1 MNRKIITG
9 TVAGV
14 LAVSLLATGVV
25 GYSKYN
31 EKEKERKAKEADEMA
46 KQYLKEVRDAIS
58 NVYKENPYMEV
69 SVNDN
74 ADKVRMVYNS
84 NKECYLESMDSS
96 YLYLNNNKAI
106 DLSNYTVSYDLDCLA
121 ELLKG
126 IELVENGDA
135 EIDCSVIKG
144 IKQYTIKMNSV
155 DDIKKVYTDGGDKYT
170 SDMISDRLGSFK
182 DTDNTSMTME
192 ISVGESGKLGA
203 EIVASTGTEEHTVWS
218 FDGYLKFKDWE
229 VDNKAYTMDN
239 LKDNEKEEV
248 VNKVLV
254 SIDTQI
260 QEYTASNNKSDIDLL
275 KGVELADLESQSS
288 EELTTANTLEN
299 SSEPAE
305 SSTAGETV
313 DTTNVASNTVESE
326 QGNQNVDTSNNTS
339 ENVVDTSND
348 TVVDNSNAPENVA
361 DNGVDDSSSSDSSG
375 DTVDVADNSDWN
387 TKIETIDK
395 TTYTDKT
402 TGGDYVVHEGDQARH
417 DVGDSVTVKQV
428 YDQLIMDGYSDE
440 EAREILRAKGYH
452 I

>member
-1 MNRKIITG
+1 
-9 TVAGV
+9 
-14 LAVSLLATGVV
+14 
-25 GYSKYN
+25 
-31 EKEKERKAKEADEMA
+31 
-46 KQYLKEVRDAIS
+46 
-58 NVYKENPYMEV
+58 MEV

-106 DLSNYTVSYDLDCLA
+106 DLSNYAVSYDLDCLA

-135 EIDCSVIKG
+135 EIDCNVIKG
-144 IKQYTIKMNSV
+144 IRQYTIKMNSV

-229 VDNKAYTMDN
+229 VDSKAYTMDN
-239 LKDNEKEEV
+239 LKDDEKEEV

-299 SSEPAE
+299 SSE
-305 SSTAGETV
+305 TAGETV
-313 DTTNVASNTVESE
+313 DTTNVASSTVESE
-326 QGNQNVDTSNNTS
+326 QSNQNVDTSNN
-339 ENVVDTSND
+339 

-361 DNGVDDSSSSDSSG
+361 DNDTSNDVDNSLNTADNDSG
-375 DTVDVADNSDWN
+375 DTVDVADSSDWN
-387 TKIETIDK
+387 TKVETIDRGD
-395 TTYTDKT
+395 TIDDSV
-402 TGGDYVVHEGDQARH
+402 GGDYIVHEGDQARH
-417 DVGDSVTVKQV
+417 DVGEVGTLKDF
-428 YDQLIMDGYSDE
+428 YNDLIMLGYTEE
-440 EAREILRAKGYH
+440 EALQALRDAGYNV
-452 I
+452 

>member
-1 MNRKIITG
+1 MIKKTKTCNKILGGIG
-9 TVAGV
+9 IAVVIALLVAIP
-14 LAVSLLATGVV
+14 AVGRNLKHNNNT
-25 GYSKYN
+25 
-31 EKEKERKAKEADEMA
+31 EA
-46 KQYLKEVRDAIS
+46 YLKEVRDAIS

-106 DLSNYTVSYDLDCLA
+106 DLSNYVVSYDLDCLA

-229 VDNKAYTMDN
+229 VDSKAYTMDN

-288 EELTTANTLEN
+288 EEETTANSQEN
-299 SSEPAE
+299 NSEPSE
-305 SSTAGETV
+305 SSTDVVTNTV
-313 DTTNVASNTVESE
+313 DTANVASNTVESE
-326 QGNQNVDTSNNTS
+326 QSNQN
-339 ENVVDTSND
+339 VDTSND
-348 TVVDNSNAPENVA
+348 TVVDNSNVPENGG
-361 DNGVDDSSSSDSSG
+361 DNGTNDSVYTDGGNSG

-387 TKIETIDK
+387 TKIETDDK
-395 TTYTDKT
+395 GFKSDMCGGI
-402 TGGDYVVHEGDQARH
+402 GGDYIVHEGDQARH
-417 DVGDSVTVKQV
+417 DVGDSVTVSSL
-428 YDQLIMDGYSDE
+428 YRDMIEMGYTE
-440 EAREILRAKGYH
+440 EDALAELRAAGYNV
-452 I
+452 

>member
-1 MNRKIITG
+1 MIKKTKTCNKILGGIG
-9 TVAGV
+9 IAVVIALLVAIP
-14 LAVSLLATGVV
+14 AVGRNLKHNNNT
-25 GYSKYN
+25 
-31 EKEKERKAKEADEMA
+31 EA
-46 KQYLKEVRDAIS
+46 YLKEVRDAIS

-106 DLSNYTVSYDLDCLA
+106 DLSNYAVSYDLDCLA

-135 EIDCSVIKG
+135 EIDCNVIKG

-229 VDNKAYTMDN
+229 VDSKAYTMDN

-288 EELTTANTLEN
+288 EEETTANSQEN
-299 SSEPAE
+299 SSEIAE

-313 DTTNVASNTVESE
+313 DTSNVASNTAES
-326 QGNQNVDTSNNTS
+326 NQDVDNTS

-348 TVVDNSNAPENVA
+348 TVVDNSNATENVA
-361 DNGVDDSSSSDSSG
+361 DDSGSG
-375 DTVDVADNSDWN
+375 DTVDVADNGDWN
-387 TKIETIDK
+387 TKIETSDHG
-395 TTYTDKT
+395 YGYGQYDNGS
-402 TGGDYVVHEGDQARH
+402 GGDYVVHEGDQARH
-417 DVGDSVTVKQV
+417 DVGEVGTLRDF
-428 YDQLIMDGYSDE
+428 YNDLIMLGYTEE
-440 EAREILRAKGYH
+440 EALQALRDAGYNV
-452 I
+452 

>member
-1 MNRKIITG
+1 MIKKTKTCNKILGGIG
-9 TVAGV
+9 IAVVIALLIAIPAAGR
-14 LAVSLLATGVV
+14 SLKHNNNT
-25 GYSKYN
+25 
-31 EKEKERKAKEADEMA
+31 EA
-46 KQYLKEVRDAIS
+46 YLKEVRDAIS

-106 DLSNYTVSYDLDCLA
+106 DLSNYAVSYDLDCLA

-135 EIDCSVIKG
+135 EIDCNVIKG
-144 IKQYTIKMNSV
+144 IRQYTIKMNSV

-229 VDNKAYTMDN
+229 VDSKAYTMDN
-239 LKDNEKEEV
+239 LKDDEKEEV

-299 SSEPAE
+299 SSE
-305 SSTAGETV
+305 TAGETV
-313 DTTNVASNTVESE
+313 DTTNVASSTVESE
-326 QGNQNVDTSNNTS
+326 QSNQNVDTSNN
-339 ENVVDTSND
+339 

-361 DNGVDDSSSSDSSG
+361 DNDTSNDVDNSLNTADNDSG
-375 DTVDVADNSDWN
+375 DTVDVADSSDWN
-387 TKIETIDK
+387 TKVETIDRGD
-395 TTYTDKT
+395 TIDDSV
-402 TGGDYVVHEGDQARH
+402 GGDYIVHEGDQARH
-417 DVGDSVTVKQV
+417 DVGEVGTLKDF
-428 YDQLIMDGYSDE
+428 YNDLIMLGYTEE
-440 EAREILRAKGYH
+440 EALQALRDAGYNV
-452 I
+452 

>member
-1 MNRKIITG
+1 MIKKTKTCNKILGGIG
-9 TVAGV
+9 IAVVIALLIAIPAAGR
-14 LAVSLLATGVV
+14 SLKHNNNT
-25 GYSKYN
+25 
-31 EKEKERKAKEADEMA
+31 EA
-46 KQYLKEVRDAIS
+46 YIKEVRDAIS

-106 DLSNYTVSYDLDCLA
+106 DLSNYSVSYDLDCLA

-135 EIDCSVIKG
+135 EIDCNVIKG
-144 IKQYTIKMNSV
+144 IRQYTIKMNSA

-229 VDNKAYTMDN
+229 VDSKAYTMDN

-299 SSEPAE
+299 SSE
-305 SSTAGETV
+305 TAGETV

-326 QGNQNVDTSNNTS
+326 QSNQNVDASDN
-339 ENVVDTSND
+339 
-348 TVVDNSNAPENVA
+348 TVVDNSSAPENVA
-361 DNGVDDSSSSDSSG
+361 DNDTNNDEDNSLNTADNGSG
-375 DTVDVADNSDWN
+375 DIVDVADNSDWN
-387 TKIETIDK
+387 TKIETDDK
-395 TTYTDKT
+395 GFKSDADGGI
-402 TGGDYVVHEGDQARH
+402 GGDYVVHEGDQARH

-440 EAREILRAKGYH
+440 EAREILRGKGYN

>member
-1 MNRKIITG
+1 MIKKTKTCNKILGGIG
-9 TVAGV
+9 IAVVIALLVAIP
-14 LAVSLLATGVV
+14 AVGRNLKHNNNTES
-25 GYSKYN
+25 
-31 EKEKERKAKEADEMA
+31 
-46 KQYLKEVRDAIS
+46 YLKEVRDAIS
-58 NVYKENPYMEV
+58 NMYKENPYMEV

-106 DLSNYTVSYDLDCLA
+106 DLSNYVVSYDLDCLA

-135 EIDCSVIKG
+135 EIDCNVIKG
-144 IKQYTIKMNSV
+144 IRQYTIKMNSV

-229 VDNKAYTMDN
+229 VDSKAYTMDN

-288 EELTTANTLEN
+288 EELTTANTIEN
-299 SSEPAE
+299 SSE
-305 SSTAGETV
+305 TAGETV

-326 QGNQNVDTSNNTS
+326 QSNQNVDTSNNTS

-348 TVVDNSNAPENVA
+348 TVVDNNNATENVA
-361 DNGVDDSSSSDSSG
+361 DDSGSG
-375 DTVDVADNSDWN
+375 DTVDVTDNSDWN

-395 TTYTDKT
+395 TTYNDED
-402 TGGDYVVHEGDQARH
+402 GGAYVVHEGDQARH

-440 EAREILRAKGYH
+440 EAREILRGKGYN

>member
-1 MNRKIITG
+1 MIKKTKTCNKILGGIG
-9 TVAGV
+9 IAVVIALLIAIPAAGR
-14 LAVSLLATGVV
+14 SLKHNNNT
-25 GYSKYN
+25 
-31 EKEKERKAKEADEMA
+31 EA
-46 KQYLKEVRDAIS
+46 YIKEVRDAIS

-106 DLSNYTVSYDLDCLA
+106 DLSNYAVSYDLDCLA

-135 EIDCSVIKG
+135 EIDCNVIKG
-144 IKQYTIKMNSV
+144 IRQYTIKMNSV

-229 VDNKAYTMDN
+229 VDSKAYTMDN

-299 SSEPAE
+299 SSE
-305 SSTAGETV
+305 TTGETV

-326 QGNQNVDTSNNTS
+326 QSNQNVDTSNN
-339 ENVVDTSND
+339 

-361 DNGVDDSSSSDSSG
+361 DDDNGDDSNDTVVDNSSG
-375 DTVDVADNSDWN
+375 DTVDVADGSDWN
-387 TKIETIDK
+387 TKIETSDRGV
-395 TTYTDKT
+395 TTDRYGD
-402 TGGDYVVHEGDQARH
+402 GGNYIVHDGDQARH
-417 DVGDSVTVKQV
+417 DVGDSTSVRDYYNV
-428 YDQLIMDGYSDE
+428 LIEMGYTEE
-440 EAREILRAKGYH
+440 EALAQLREEGYNV
-452 I
+452 

>member
-1 MNRKIITG
+1 MIKKTKTCNKILGGIG
-9 TVAGV
+9 IAVVIALLIAIPAAGRN
-14 LAVSLLATGVV
+14 LKHNNNT
-25 GYSKYN
+25 
-31 EKEKERKAKEADEMA
+31 EA
-46 KQYLKEVRDAIS
+46 YIKEVRDAIS

-182 DTDNTSMTME
+182 DIDNTSMTME

-229 VDNKAYTMDN
+229 VDSKAYTMDN

-299 SSEPAE
+299 SSEPA
-305 SSTAGETV
+305 GETV

-326 QGNQNVDTSNNTS
+326 QGNQNVDTSNNT
-339 ENVVDTSND
+339 
-348 TVVDNSNAPENVA
+348 VVDNSNAPENVA
-361 DNGVDDSSSSDSSG
+361 DNDTGVDDSSSSDSSG

-387 TKIETIDK
+387 TKIETIDRGD
-395 TTYTDKT
+395 TIDDSV
-402 TGGDYVVHEGDQARH
+402 GGDY
-417 DVGDSVTVKQV
+417 
-428 YDQLIMDGYSDE
+428 
-440 EAREILRAKGYH
+440 
-452 I
+452 

>member
-1 MNRKIITG
+1 MIKKTKTCNKILGGIG
-9 TVAGV
+9 VAV
-14 LAVSLLATGVV
+14 VIALLVAIPAVGRNLKHNNNTES
-25 GYSKYN
+25 
-31 EKEKERKAKEADEMA
+31 
-46 KQYLKEVRDAIS
+46 YLKEVRDAIS

-106 DLSNYTVSYDLDCLA
+106 DLSNYAVSYDLDCLA

-135 EIDCSVIKG
+135 EIDCNVIKG
-144 IKQYTIKMNSV
+144 IRQYTIKMNSV
-155 DDIKKVYTDGGDKYT
+155 DDIKKVYNDGGDKYT

-203 EIVASTGTEEHTVWS
+203 EIVASTGNEEHTVWS

-229 VDNKAYTMDN
+229 VDSKAYTMDN
-239 LKDNEKEEV
+239 LKDTEKEEV

-299 SSEPAE
+299 SSE
-305 SSTAGETV
+305 TAGETV
-313 DTTNVASNTVESE
+313 DTSNTVESE
-326 QGNQNVDTSNNTS
+326 QGNQNVDNSNNTS

-348 TVVDNSNAPENVA
+348 TVVDNSNATENVA
-361 DNGVDDSSSSDSSG
+361 DDSEDI
-375 DTVDVADNSDWN
+375 VDVVDNSDWN
-387 TKIETIDK
+387 TKIETSDHG
-395 TTYTDKT
+395 YGYGQYDNGS
-402 TGGDYVVHEGDQARH
+402 GGDYIVHEGDQARH
-417 DVGDSVTVKQV
+417 DVGDGGTVQDV
-428 YDQLIMDGYSDE
+428 YNQMIEMGYTE
-440 EAREILRAKGYH
+440 EDALAELRAAGYN

>member
-1 MNRKIITG
+1 MIKKTKTCNKILGGIG
-9 TVAGV
+9 IAVVIALLIAIPAAGR
-14 LAVSLLATGVV
+14 SLKHNNNT
-25 GYSKYN
+25 
-31 EKEKERKAKEADEMA
+31 EA
-46 KQYLKEVRDAIS
+46 YIKEVRDAIS

-106 DLSNYTVSYDLDCLA
+106 DLSNYAVSYDLDCLA

-135 EIDCSVIKG
+135 EIDCNVIKG
-144 IKQYTIKMNSV
+144 IRQYTIKMNSV

-229 VDNKAYTMDN
+229 VDSKAYTMDN

-299 SSEPAE
+299 SSE
-305 SSTAGETV
+305 TAGETV
-313 DTTNVASNTVESE
+313 DTTNVASNAVESE
-326 QGNQNVDTSNNTS
+326 QSNQNVDTSNNIDVS
-339 ENVVDTSND
+339 NNDSVDTSND
-348 TVVDNSNAPENVA
+348 TVVDNSGDSSLSNE
-361 DNGVDDSSSSDSSG
+361 DNGDEN
-375 DTVDVADNSDWN
+375 TVDVADSGDWN
-387 TKIETIDK
+387 TKVETIDK

-440 EAREILRAKGYH
+440 EAREILRAKGYN

>member
-1 MNRKIITG
+1 MIKKTKTCNKILGGIG
-9 TVAGV
+9 IAVVIALLVAIP
-14 LAVSLLATGVV
+14 AVGRNLKHNNNTES
-25 GYSKYN
+25 
-31 EKEKERKAKEADEMA
+31 
-46 KQYLKEVRDAIS
+46 YLKEVRDAIS

-84 NKECYLESMDSS
+84 NNECYLESMDSS

-106 DLSNYTVSYDLDCLA
+106 DLSNYAVSYDLDCLA

-135 EIDCSVIKG
+135 EIDCNVIKG
-144 IKQYTIKMNSV
+144 IRQYTIKMNSV

-229 VDNKAYTMDN
+229 VDSKAYTMDN

-299 SSEPAE
+299 SSE
-305 SSTAGETV
+305 TDGETV
-313 DTTNVASNTVESE
+313 DTTNVASSTVESE
-326 QGNQNVDTSNNTS
+326 QSNQNVDTSNNTS
-339 ENVVDTSND
+339 ENVADTSND
-348 TVVDNSNAPENVA
+348 TVVDNSNATENVA
-361 DNGVDDSSSSDSSG
+361 DDSDNG
-375 DTVDVADNSDWN
+375 DTADVADNSDWN
-387 TKIETIDK
+387 TKIETIDRG
-395 TTYTDKT
+395 DVSHLGENDA
-402 TGGDYVVHEGDQARH
+402 GGQYIVHEGDQARH
-417 DVGDSVTVKQV
+417 DVGDSVTVKDL
-428 YDQLIMDGYSDE
+428 YDQAIMDGYSDE
-440 EAREILRAKGYH
+440 EAREILRAQGYNS
-452 I
+452 

>member
-1 MNRKIITG
+1 MIKKTKTCNKILGGIG
-9 TVAGV
+9 IAVVIALLIAIPAAGRN
-14 LAVSLLATGVV
+14 LKHNNNT
-25 GYSKYN
+25 
-31 EKEKERKAKEADEMA
+31 EA
-46 KQYLKEVRDAIS
+46 YIKEVRDAIS

-96 YLYLNNNKAI
+96 YLYLNNNKVI

-229 VDNKAYTMDN
+229 VDSKAYTMDN

-288 EELTTANTLEN
+288 EELTTANTIEN
-299 SSEPAE
+299 SSEP
-305 SSTAGETV
+305 AGETV

-326 QGNQNVDTSNNTS
+326 QGNQNVDTSNNT
-339 ENVVDTSND
+339 
-348 TVVDNSNAPENVA
+348 VVDNSNATENVA
-361 DNGVDDSSSSDSSG
+361 DDSGSG

-387 TKIETIDK
+387 TRIETIDRGAVSEEN
-395 TTYTDKT
+395 
-402 TGGDYVVHEGDQARH
+402 GGAYVVHDGDQARH

>member
-1 MNRKIITG
+1 MIKKTKTCNKILGGIG
-9 TVAGV
+9 IAVVIALLVAIP
-14 LAVSLLATGVV
+14 AVGRNLKHNNNT
-25 GYSKYN
+25 
-31 EKEKERKAKEADEMA
+31 EA
-46 KQYLKEVRDAIS
+46 YLKEVRDAIS

-106 DLSNYTVSYDLDCLA
+106 DLSNYAVSYDLDCLA

-135 EIDCSVIKG
+135 EIDCNVIKG

-229 VDNKAYTMDN
+229 VDSKAYTMDN

-288 EELTTANTLEN
+288 EEETTANSQEN
-299 SSEPAE
+299 SSEIAE

-313 DTTNVASNTVESE
+313 DTSNVASNTAES
-326 QGNQNVDTSNNTS
+326 NQDVDNTS

-348 TVVDNSNAPENVA
+348 TVVDNSNATENVA
-361 DNGVDDSSSSDSSG
+361 DDSGSG
-375 DTVDVADNSDWN
+375 DTVDVADNGDWN
-387 TKIETIDK
+387 TKIETSDHG
-395 TTYTDKT
+395 YGYGQYDNGS
-402 TGGDYVVHEGDQARH
+402 GGDYVVHEGDQARH
-417 DVGDSVTVKQV
+417 DVGDVGTVQDV
-428 YDQLIMDGYSDE
+428 YNQMIEMGYTE
-440 EAREILRAKGYH
+440 EDALAELRAAGYNV
-452 I
+452 

>member
-1 MNRKIITG
+1 MIKKTKTCNKILGGIG
-9 TVAGV
+9 IAVVIALLIAIPAAGR
-14 LAVSLLATGVV
+14 SLKHNHNT
-25 GYSKYN
+25 
-31 EKEKERKAKEADEMA
+31 EA
-46 KQYLKEVRDAIS
+46 YLKEVRDAIS

-106 DLSNYTVSYDLDCLA
+106 DLSNYAVSYDLDCLA

-135 EIDCSVIKG
+135 EIDCNVIKG
-144 IKQYTIKMNSV
+144 IRQYTIKMNSV

-229 VDNKAYTMDN
+229 VDSKAYTMDN
-239 LKDNEKEEV
+239 LKDDEKEEV

-299 SSEPAE
+299 SSE
-305 SSTAGETV
+305 TAGETV
-313 DTTNVASNTVESE
+313 DTTNVASSTVESE
-326 QGNQNVDTSNNTS
+326 QSNQNVDTSNN
-339 ENVVDTSND
+339 

-361 DNGVDDSSSSDSSG
+361 DNDTSNDVDNSLNTADNDSG
-375 DTVDVADNSDWN
+375 DTVDVADSSDWN
-387 TKIETIDK
+387 TKVETIDRGD
-395 TTYTDKT
+395 TIDDSV
-402 TGGDYVVHEGDQARH
+402 GGDYIVHEGDQARH
-417 DVGDSVTVKQV
+417 DVGEVGTLKDF
-428 YDQLIMDGYSDE
+428 YNDLIMLGYTEE
-440 EAREILRAKGYH
+440 EALQALRDAGYNV
-452 I
+452 

>member
-1 MNRKIITG
+1 MIKKTKTCNKILGGIG
-9 TVAGV
+9 IAVVIALLIAIPAAGR
-14 LAVSLLATGVV
+14 SLKHNNNT
-25 GYSKYN
+25 
-31 EKEKERKAKEADEMA
+31 EA
-46 KQYLKEVRDAIS
+46 YIKEVRDAIS

-106 DLSNYTVSYDLDCLA
+106 DLSNYSVSYDLDCLA

-135 EIDCSVIKG
+135 EIDCNVIKG
-144 IKQYTIKMNSV
+144 IRQYTIKMNSV

-229 VDNKAYTMDN
+229 VDSKAYTMDN

-275 KGVELADLESQSS
+275 KGVELLWQT
-288 EELTTANTLEN
+288 ELC
-299 SSEPAE
+299 
-305 SSTAGETV
+305 
-313 DTTNVASNTVESE
+313 
-326 QGNQNVDTSNNTS
+326 
-339 ENVVDTSND
+339 
-348 TVVDNSNAPENVA
+348 
-361 DNGVDDSSSSDSSG
+361 
-375 DTVDVADNSDWN
+375 
-387 TKIETIDK
+387 
-395 TTYTDKT
+395 
-402 TGGDYVVHEGDQARH
+402 
-417 DVGDSVTVKQV
+417 
-428 YDQLIMDGYSDE
+428 
-440 EAREILRAKGYH
+440 
-452 I
+452 

>member
-1 MNRKIITG
+1 MIKKTKTCNKILGGIG
-9 TVAGV
+9 IAVVIALLIAIPAAGR
-14 LAVSLLATGVV
+14 SLKHNNNT
-25 GYSKYN
+25 
-31 EKEKERKAKEADEMA
+31 EA
-46 KQYLKEVRDAIS
+46 YIKEVRDAIS

-106 DLSNYTVSYDLDCLA
+106 DLSNYAVSYDLDCLA

-135 EIDCSVIKG
+135 EIDCNVIKG
-144 IKQYTIKMNSV
+144 IRQYTIKMNSV

-229 VDNKAYTMDN
+229 VDSKAYTMDN

-299 SSEPAE
+299 SSE
-305 SSTAGETV
+305 TTGETV

-326 QGNQNVDTSNNTS
+326 QGNQNVDTSNNT
-339 ENVVDTSND
+339 
-348 TVVDNSNAPENVA
+348 VVDNSNAPENVA
-361 DNGVDDSSSSDSSG
+361 DDDNGDDSNDTVVDNSSG
-375 DTVDVADNSDWN
+375 DTVDVADGSDWN
-387 TKIETIDK
+387 TKIETSDRGV
-395 TTYTDKT
+395 TTDRYGD
-402 TGGDYVVHEGDQARH
+402 GGNYIVHDGDQARH
-417 DVGDSVTVKQV
+417 DVGDSTSVRDYYNV
-428 YDQLIMDGYSDE
+428 LIEMGYTEE
-440 EAREILRAKGYH
+440 EALAQLREEGYNV
-452 I
+452 

>member
-1 MNRKIITG
+1 MIKKTKTCNKILGGIG
-9 TVAGV
+9 IAVVIALLVAIP
-14 LAVSLLATGVV
+14 AVGRNLKHNNNTES
-25 GYSKYN
+25 
-31 EKEKERKAKEADEMA
+31 
-46 KQYLKEVRDAIS
+46 YLKEVRDAIS

-106 DLSNYTVSYDLDCLA
+106 DLSNYAVSYDLDCLA

-135 EIDCSVIKG
+135 EIDCNVIKG
-144 IKQYTIKMNSV
+144 IRQYTIKMNSV

-229 VDNKAYTMDN
+229 VDSKAYTMDN

-299 SSEPAE
+299 SSE
-305 SSTAGETV
+305 TAGETV

-326 QGNQNVDTSNNTS
+326 QSNQNVDASNN
-339 ENVVDTSND
+339 NVDVSNNDSVDTSNA
-348 TVVDNSNAPENVA
+348 TENVA
-361 DNGVDDSSSSDSSG
+361 DNSG
-375 DTVDVADNSDWN
+375 DTVDTADNSDWN
-387 TKIETIDK
+387 TKIETIDRG
-395 TTYTDKT
+395 DKSDMCGGI
-402 TGGDYVVHEGDQARH
+402 GGDYVVHEGDQARH
-417 DVGDSVTVKQV
+417 DVGDSTSVRDYYNV
-428 YDQLIMDGYSDE
+428 LIEMGYTEE
-440 EAREILRAKGYH
+440 EALAQLREEGYNV
-452 I
+452 

>member
-1 MNRKIITG
+1 MIKKTKTCNKILGGIG
-9 TVAGV
+9 IAVVIALLIAIPAAGR
-14 LAVSLLATGVV
+14 SLKHNNNT
-25 GYSKYN
+25 
-31 EKEKERKAKEADEMA
+31 EA
-46 KQYLKEVRDAIS
+46 YIKEVRDAIS

-106 DLSNYTVSYDLDCLA
+106 DLSNYAVSYDLDCLA

-135 EIDCSVIKG
+135 EIDCNVIKG
-144 IKQYTIKMNSV
+144 IRQYTIKMNSV

-229 VDNKAYTMDN
+229 VDSKAYTMDN

-299 SSEPAE
+299 SSE
-305 SSTAGETV
+305 TNGETV
-313 DTTNVASNTVESE
+313 ATTNVASNTVESE
-326 QGNQNVDTSNNTS
+326 QSNQNVDTSNNTS

-348 TVVDNSNAPENVA
+348 TVVDNSNATDNVA
-361 DNGVDDSSSSDSSG
+361 DDSSG
-375 DTVDVADNSDWN
+375 GDIADDADNGDWN
-387 TKIETIDK
+387 KKIETVEDNHIVDG
-395 TTYTDKT
+395 D
-402 TGGDYVVHEGDQARH
+402 GGKGNYVVHEGDQARH

-440 EAREILRAKGYH
+440 EAREILRAKGYN